1 MEVDEGVAHNGIVEL
16 WIDPGKK
23 HHYLKNQLTHET
35 VKILAPPAGTDYWVI
50 DLKDNYAYIDSPDES
65 HWVTEFF
72 KHNAFVSDQGQT
84 FVKSTDSDSPEWIEN
99 FLGMHR
105 VDEFAFAH
113 PAGTQTTRYMMVAVW
128 ENAQYDS
135 SVWISLWSVFDMLC
149 LHVNVSGG
157 SWFANR
163 RDAWER
169 CLCAWQLRHHLRQSS
184 PYANKRAALSSEELA
199 MRILKFPSVSVVG
212 MMCLMIQWGS
222 ENQSSRFK
230 SDTDRASANDLF
242 DSFAYMIQNGS
253 IRVNVD
259 GFAWRCGPD
268 IAGVRPM
275 VVLIKAGRFE
285 RKSFN
290 AVVESFFN
298 EYGTPVSWEDA
309 GVWDKREEG
318 EDFKPSD
325 VIQKILTG
333 NRDAKLA
340 MQLVW
345 GLGNLVD
352 AKIAKAKGK
361 DVELAP
367 DFRYDFSDDLD
378 AQPDSSV
385 DVAVSGNHGAAQ
397 VIMRY
402 LKVSK
407 RTMIDSMNL
416 GFVMDASTP
425 DHQKKFYGAV
435 FKPNNTVAICPP
447 QVSSV
452 YSGRQMYD
460 SESTALAV
468 QTYENTH
475 IERARELLGIKCN
488 SSELPRMEK
497 VKRRYRLDSF
507 MAGKALHNMR
517 LVSVGEGLG
526 AVKIT
531 LEQYHQ
537 MKDCYDW
544 KCDHL
549 CSDQGPDMKCLKWF
563 LQSSEGLFNVDD
575 DDDLAHGIDND
586 FNIADKKC
594 GLWAFRRLQR
604 LARNAIYGP
613 FDEGRRF
620 KELKDIAKEVKTFV
634 SPLKCPIFCEALPAI
649 LEEMGEPARIMENGI
664 EEEVW
669 NGMTEVGFGEVAGRK
684 DNPARW
690 LGDHYASRIDR
701 DQFTM
706 RAVCFPYAVIVR
718 EQSSTKKL
726 GVKMKE
732 LHSEPNQHGGND
744 QAVSMKS
751 VAAELKRVRMATRD
765 QVEVA
770 IVYYN
775 NKQNKN
781 IDRATFAIRE
791 PWAQWHSHNNWHLRD
806 LTNVTD
812 WEVDQI
818 VNGKLLKVFVE
829 SMSVPFDGKGMM
841 AYLGFAVDHSHVNV
855 NEVSASHPLLKIEG
869 DMAEL
874 IGTYSLVLNACR
886 FKRLFKLMRG
896 WPKHLVAALGDLASQ
911 DRVFALFKQDYE
923 NWKALGD
930 DTVGFRAL
938 SGIMARLKKSSPFN
952 LVPVRQHL
960 GILIESG
967 FQRTSRY
974 MEFLSENRT
983 RPLLSQI
990 AEDCFC
996 RSAKDIQHA
1005 LGQDRGIDRDFANL
1019 IVKDVV
1025 SKVHRHK
1032 DINWKFE
1039 PLVRNPRIPKEVYQ
1053 NTPDDVKAIGL
1064 QNIIGPNQSPKWSN
1078 QSVANDSK
1086 PTFEMDMLEFCR
1098 ANGVNVSTAEK
1109 HWYCALAKQ
1118 GKVAI
1123 KMKGSPD
1130 SDYGIVMGDMCGIG
1144 VLTAKLKPFKYRSGR
1159 DFYMIDFDAAA
1170 PLKMT
1175 YVFDPSE
1182 WDALPLSW
1190 TSPLMQFVAEG
1201 GRSLP
1206 GGVEKYCM
1214 RLEPTGPAD
1223 SLLRVAAKNAFWDL
1237 GLSVLKTFHKDL
1249 CVDPPG
1255 GLDLFE
1261 TLQALVT
1268 RVLKPTDLD
1277 LCEILRKRCFV
1288 KFVGEDGLVD
1298 IQGAMDCMTKEEQEM
1313 TRETLSEKDAQKQ
1326 IRKEYTA
1333 KFNVYRKEVKAV
1345 RTAEAADQNRTKQ
1358 ELKKWKGPIEPP
1370 KDGIVHS
1377 EAKKFLPPGA
1387 SLWRGLTGTG
1397 AWHVHIPPH
1406 YKSKTWLEAGSYDN
1420 ALRFVLAFA
1429 WKKYLKSKD
1438 LDDSHCPIKG
1448 LLKHYADEEEQ

>member
-1 MEVDEGVAHNGIVEL
+1 S
-16 WIDPGKK
+16 
-23 HHYLKNQLTHET
+23 Y
-35 VKILAPPAGTDYWVI
+35 
-50 DLKDNYAYIDSPDES
+50 
-65 HWVTEFF
+65 F
-72 KHNAFVSDQGQT
+72 
-84 FVKSTDSDSPEWIEN
+84 
-99 FLGMHR
+99 
-105 VDEFAFAH
+105 
-113 PAGTQTTRYMMVAVW
+113 
-128 ENAQYDS
+128 
-135 SVWISLWSVFDMLC
+135 
-149 LHVNVSGG
+149 NV
-157 SWFANR
+157 
-163 RDAWER
+163 
-169 CLCAWQLRHHLRQSS
+169 
-184 PYANKRAALSSEELA
+184 
-199 MRILKFPSVSVVG
+199 
-212 MMCLMIQWGS
+212 
-222 ENQSSRFK
+222 
-230 SDTDRASANDLF
+230 
-242 DSFAYMIQNGS
+242 
-253 IRVNVD
+253 
-259 GFAWRCGPD
+259 
-268 IAGVRPM
+268 
-275 VVLIKAGRFE
+275 
-285 RKSFN
+285 
-290 AVVESFFN
+290 
-298 EYGTPVSWEDA
+298 YGAPVSWEDA
-309 GVWDKREEG
+309 GVWDKHEEG

-340 MQLVW
+340 MQLGW

-352 AKIAKAKGK
+352 AKIAEAQGK

-397 VIMRY
+397 VITRC

-435 FKPNNTVAICPP
+435 FKPNNTVATCPP

-452 YSGRQMYD
+452 YSGRQMDD

-488 SSELPRMEK
+488 SSELPRVEK
-497 VKRRYRLDSF
+497 VKRRCRLDSF

-526 AVKIT
+526 AVQIT

-563 LQSSEGLFNVDD
+563 LQSSEGLFNFDD

-586 FNIADKKC
+586 FNMAEKKC
-594 GLWAFRRLQR
+594 GLWAFRRFQR

-649 LEEMGEPARIMENGI
+649 LEEMGEPARIMENDI
-664 EEEVW
+664 EEEAW

-684 DNPARW
+684 GNPARW

-706 RAVCFPYAVIVR
+706 RAVCFSYAVMVR
-718 EQSSTKKL
+718 EQSNTKKL
-726 GVKMKE
+726 GVQMKE

-751 VAAELKRVRMATRD
+751 AAAELKRVRVATRD

-791 PWAQWHSHNNWHLRD
+791 PWAQWHGHNNWHLRD

-818 VNGKLLKVFVE
+818 VNGKFLRVFVE
-829 SMSVPFDGKGMM
+829 SMSVPFDGKGVM

-855 NEVSASHPLLKIEG
+855 NEVSAPHPLLKIEG

-967 FQRTSRY
+967 FKRTSRC
-974 MEFLSENRT
+974 MEFRSENRT
-983 RPLLSQI
+983 RPLLPQI

-1005 LGQDRGIDRDFANL
+1005 LGQDRGVDRDFANL
-1019 IVKDVV
+1019 IAKDVV

-1039 PLVRNPRIPKEVYQ
+1039 PLARNPRIPKEVYQ

-1064 QNIIGPNQSPKWSN
+1064 QNIIGSNQSPKWSN

-1098 ANGVNVSTAEK
+1098 ANGVNVPTAEK
-1109 HWYCALAKQ
+1109 HWHCALAKQ

-1130 SDYGIVMGDMCGIG
+1130 SDDGIAMGDMCGIV
-1144 VLTAKLKPFKYRSGR
+1144 VLIAKLKPFKYRSGR
-1159 DFYMIDFDAAA
+1159 YFYMIDFDAAA
-1170 PLKMT
+1170 PLKMA

-1201 GRSLP
+1201 G
-1206 GGVEKYCM
+1206 GG
-1214 RLEPTGPAD
+1214 
-1223 SLLRVAAKNAFWDL
+1223 AA
-1237 GLSVLKTFHKDL
+1237 
-1249 CVDPPG
+1249 C
-1255 GLDLFE
+1255 
-1261 TLQALVT
+1261 QALLT
-1268 RVLKPTDLD
+1268 HVLKPTDLD

-1298 IQGAMDCMTKEEQEM
+1298 IQGAIDCMAKEEQDM
-1313 TRETLSEKDAQKQ
+1313 TRETLSEKGVQKHV
-1326 IRKEYTA
+1326 RKAYTA
-1333 KFNVYRKEVKAV
+1333 KFNVYRKEVEAV

-1377 EAKKFLPPGA
+1377 EAKKFPPPGA

-1397 AWHVHIPPH
+1397 AWHVHTPPH

-1420 ALRFVLAFA
+1420 ALRFALAFA

-1438 LDDSHCPIKG
+1438 LGDSRCPIKG
-1448 LLKHYADEEEQ
+1448 LLKHYTDDGEQ